1 MPNYTRP
8 RGRRD
13 PEPTDLAAVKL
24 AAATA
29 AAMTQ
34 ESRPASRHAELL
46 AALRTR
52 LGLAADATEATIV
65 AAIDKATAAKR
76 AARRKVAAPKPVQV
90 DDAYPAHWTEA
101 GRAKLAK
108 AHAAQF
114 DDPST
119 RYPESWKR

>member
-1 MPNYTRP
+1 P
-8 RGRRD
+8 RGQRD
-13 PEPTDLAAVKL
+13 PEPTDLAAAKRAV
-24 AAATA
+24 ATA

-65 AAIDKATAAKR
+65 AAIDKVTAGKR
-76 AARRKVAAPKPVQV
+76 AARRKVAAPKPAQV

-101 GRAKLAK
+101 GRARLAK
-108 AHAAQF
+108 AHAAQL

-119 RYPESWKR
+119 RYPENWKR